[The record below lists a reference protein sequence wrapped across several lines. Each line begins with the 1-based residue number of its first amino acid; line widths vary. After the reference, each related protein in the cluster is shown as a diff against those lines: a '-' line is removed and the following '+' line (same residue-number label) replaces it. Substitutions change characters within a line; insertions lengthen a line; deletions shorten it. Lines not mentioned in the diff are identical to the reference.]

1 MNVAIVGCGLIGRKR
16 ALALCDEDKLM
27 ACCDTNLESAK
38 KFGEEFDCIFFDDY
52 KKLLNEVDCDIVVV
66 SVVNKYAK
74 EIIINTLRNGKNVIA
89 EKPLGRN
96 VEEAREIVGSQKSEI
111 RSQKS
116 KSNGVMENWNSGKPN
131 TPIFQHS
138 NTPIRHDSNIP
149 ILKTG
154 FNHRFHPAV
163 WKAKQLADEGA
174 IGKIFNI
181 RARYGHGGRP
191 GMENE
196 WRASKDLCGG
206 GELLDQGV
214 HIIDLIRWFGGE
226 VKEVYGK
233 VETKFWEIQVEDNAF
248 AILKTAEDVTASF
261 HVSWT
266 NWKNIF
272 SFEIFGTDG
281 YLKIE
286 GLGGSYGEETLET
299 GIRKKE
305 GGKPNIEIFEFEN
318 GDVSWINEW
327 FEFKHSV
334 CENKEVNGSGIDGLR
349 AIEVIEAIYKSNQ
362 TKKTIEL

>member
-1 MNVAIVGCGLIGRKR
+1 MNIAIIGCGLIGRKR
-16 ALALCDEDKLM
+16 ALALNDQDVLV
-27 ACCDTNLESAK
+27 ACCDSNEITAE
-38 KFGEEFDCIFFDDY
+38 KFSSEFSCTAYTDH
-52 KKLLNEVDCDIVVV
+52 KKLLEESNCDAVIV

-74 EIIINTLRNGKNVIA
+74 EIITDALLAGKHVLA

-96 VEEAREIVGSQKSEI
+96 VDEAKEIVGSREYVVS
-111 RSQKS
+111 S
-116 KSNGVMENWNSGKPN
+116 KKYVV
-131 TPIFQHS
+131 
-138 NTPIRHDSNIP
+138 
-149 ILKTG
+149 LKTG
-154 FNHRFHPAV
+154 FNHRFHPAI
-163 WKAKQLADEGA
+163 WKAKELANEGI
-174 IGKIFNI
+174 IGKTLNI

-226 VKEVYGK
+226 IKEVYGK
-233 VETKFWEIQVEDNAF
+233 VETKFWEMQVEDNAF

>member
-1 MNVAIVGCGLIGRKR
+1 MNIAIIGCGLIGRKR
-16 ALALCDEDKLM
+16 ALALDSEDKLV
-27 ACCDTNLESAK
+27 ACCDTNLTVANKFSAD
-38 KFGEEFDCIFFDDY
+38 FNCIPFTDY
-52 KKLLNEVDCDIVVV
+52 NKLLKEVECDAVVV
-66 SVVNKYAK
+66 SVINKFAK
-74 EIIINTLRNGKNVIA
+74 DIIIDALKGGKNVLA

-96 VEEAREIVGSQKSEI
+96 VSESNEILKVFHNEI
-111 RSQKS
+111 K
-116 KSNGVMENWNSGKPN
+116 NGH
-131 TPIFQHS
+131 FA
-138 NTPIRHDSNIP
+138 

-163 WKAKQLADEGA
+163 WQAKQMVGEGK

-214 HIIDLIRWFGGE
+214 HIIDLIQWFGGE
-226 VKEVYGK
+226 VKEVFGK
-233 VETKFWEIQVEDNAF
+233 VETKFWNMEVEDNAF
-248 AILKTAEDVTASF
+248 AILKTINDITASF

-286 GLGGSYGEETLET
+286 GLGGSYGAETLEY

-305 GGKPNIEIFEFEN
+305 GGRPDIEIFEYSPV
-318 GDVSWINEW
+318 DVSWQQEW
-327 FEFKHSV
+327 MEFKNAIKDKR
-334 CENKEVNGSGIDGLR
+334 EPIGSGLDGLK
-349 AIEVIEAIYKSNQ
+349 ANEVIAAIYSSSDEKRSISV
-362 TKKTIEL
+362 K